1 MSDRDGQDPRD
12 AGVREHA
19 RAGRSVRAFRGAI
32 TATANER
39 EAILGATVE
48 LLETLTGQ
56 NALVPDDVISAVF
69 TVTEDLDAVF
79 PAEAARRIGWSQV
92 PLLCAREI
100 PVPGALGRCIRILLH
115 AETAL
120 ARSEIQHVYLQEAT
134 RLRPDLHSAQ

>member
-1 MSDRDGQDPRD
+1 MSDRDGQDPGD
-12 AGVREHA
+12 AGREDGPP
-19 RAGRSVRAFRGAI
+19 GRSVRAFRGAI
-32 TATANER
+32 TAAANER
-39 EAILGATVE
+39 EAILAATVE
-48 LLETLTGQ
+48 LLEALTRQNTLG
-56 NALVPDDVISAVF
+56 PDDVISAVF

-100 PVPGALGRCIRILLH
+100 PVPGALGRCIRVLLH

-120 ARSEIQHVYLQEAT
+120 ARTDVQHVYLKEAT